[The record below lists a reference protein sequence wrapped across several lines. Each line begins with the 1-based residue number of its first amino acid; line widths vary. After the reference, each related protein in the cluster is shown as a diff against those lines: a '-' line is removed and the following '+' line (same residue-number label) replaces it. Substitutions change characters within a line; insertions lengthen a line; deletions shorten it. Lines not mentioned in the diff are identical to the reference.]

1 MAQFLTRRGFNQ
13 QMMSHILAFSFWE
26 TVLLQDMIANPLK
39 PITDRWANQLNEM
52 CSDLRT
58 NTLSPSQWQDQLE
71 ELFQQLAFEEVL
83 RMIDFDR
90 LSKGFVYPDL
100 GVNTKVV
107 RFPKLAGLPDRLA
120 FYPKIFGMKKD
131 RAIIPHGHKN
141 MASAHL
147 VIKGEFALKHYDKV
161 REEANHLIIR
171 PSIDKVLTVGEA
183 SSISDEKDNIHWF
196 RATSD
201 VAFTF
206 DVIVLDLND
215 RQYEI
220 DNIDPYA
227 AENLSGGLLRAPK
240 LDVQEALR
248 KYGK

>member
-1 MAQFLTRRGFNQ
+1 MKQ
-13 QMMSHILAFSFWE
+13 ILAFSFLE
-26 TVLLQDMIANPLK
+26 TFLLHDLIDKPLK
-39 PITDRWANQLNEM
+39 PLTDAWAIRLNEM
-52 CSDLRT
+52 CQDLRT
-58 NTLSPSQWQDQLE
+58 TTISPSQWQSQLE
-71 ELFQQLAFEEVL
+71 ELFRQVEMKELLQ
-83 RMIDFDR
+83 MIDFDR
-90 LSKGFVYPDL
+90 LSEGFVYPDL

-107 RFPKLAGLPDRLA
+107 RFPKLSGLPDRLA

-141 MASAHL
+141 MASAHM

-161 REEANHLIIR
+161 REEDDHLIIR
-171 PSIDKVLTVGEA
+171 PSIDKPLGLGEA

-206 DVIVLDLND
+206 DVIVLDLNGK
-215 RQYEI
+215 QYEI

-227 AENLSGGLLRAPK
+227 AEQLEGGLLRAPK
-240 LDVQEALR
+240 LEVQEALK